1 MKNYKLLI
9 AYIILCD
16 IKEALEHV
24 KKYVLPES
32 AFFNAFHE
40 EGRRFSSSFYLCL
53 IWIQVLKHALQNPNE
68 AAENLKN
75 HPFFKKFVSRLSTDV
90 YTDGLCCS
98 LESICID
105 SPVKQPSEKRKLS
118 EIFLEENSSNAENA
132 STRSRKAW
140 DTSSEDSAPET
151 TTIYI
156 AKSSPKKKDKKA
168 EENQKAVSL

>member
-1 MKNYKLLI
+1 M
-9 AYIILCD
+9 C
-16 IKEALEHV
+16 
-24 KKYVLPES
+24 S
-32 AFFNAFHE
+32 
-40 EGRRFSSSFYLCL
+40 
-53 IWIQVLKHALQNPNE
+53 
-68 AAENLKN
+68 
-75 HPFFKKFVSRLSTDV
+75 
-90 YTDGLCCS
+90 S

-118 EIFLEENSSNAENA
+118 EILLEENSSNAENA

-168 EENQKAVSL
+168 EENQRAVSLKQPYFFGFLLFQMIYSLCKFLFDIKN